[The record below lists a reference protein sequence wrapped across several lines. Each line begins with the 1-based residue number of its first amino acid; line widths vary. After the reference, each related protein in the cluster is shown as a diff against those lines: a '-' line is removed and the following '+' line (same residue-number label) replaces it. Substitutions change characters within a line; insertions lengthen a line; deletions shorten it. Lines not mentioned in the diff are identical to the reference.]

1 MILYLFQRRTNNTR
15 DSTHTDPNWFTNN
28 PTPTN
33 PNAHL
38 KKHKPATEWSCTQ
51 SHLLREYQRSCRHDR
66 HAGRGSCRHK
76 HFLNNGTDSDMS
88 KLPIFNDTCHEQ
100 PMRADQGFRATGHHT
115 GPTEAPC
122 EGATPNGRTVP
133 SLHTIW

>member
-33 PNAHL
+33 PNTHL
-38 KKHKPATEWSCTQ
+38 KKHKPATEWSCAP
-51 SHLLREYQRSCRHDR
+51 SHLLRQYCRTCRHDR
-66 HAGRGSCRHK
+66 FGGRGTYRHK
-76 HFLNNGTDSDMS
+76 PRRGNGLSVKVS
-88 KLPIFNDTCHEQ
+88 KPPTFKSGWHEQ
-100 PMRADQGFRATGHHT
+100 PMRADQDFWATGHHS